1 MSKKLSRKAI
11 NFDLDTA
18 MMNAYGV
25 YPSGYQILQRE
36 FEKAGYTHR
45 QGSGYVSNEM
55 ITHKAVSQFIEK
67 ITTKYEWFGNSVSR
81 LDVTDIGNAHDF
93 LPTVNKTLNKVWK
106 DRPIP
111 TPLSVK
117 TSASAGAKRERTS
130 ESKMTITAKT
140 LSNEEKIIRNIKAS
154 KYGSKYEDL
163 MQREWKNGNCPKQ
176 LLNIATYF
184 SYSVIKTMAVDVIE
198 SIVNKSEQY
207 NGDRETLHKQVTA
220 FVEEWDK
227 KNYKQENGDNKHH
240 TNYNAR

>member
-11 NFDLDTA
+11 NFDLNTA

-45 QGSGYVSNEM
+45 QGSGYVSNN
-55 ITHKAVSQFIEK
+55 K
-67 ITTKYEWFGNSVSR
+67 ITTKDVYSFINKITAKYEWLYPCTKEMDVSNVVEKISLLSTMNS
-81 LDVTDIGNAHDF
+81 TA
-93 LPTVNKTLNKVWK
+93 NKVWK
-106 DRPIP
+106 DRPILAP
-111 TPLSVK
+111 ISVSESTK
-117 TSASAGAKRERTS
+117 EKRVRTS
-130 ESKMTITAKT
+130 ERASELTK
-140 LSNEEKIIRNIKAS
+140 NEERIISNIKAS
-154 KYGSKYEDL
+154 KYGSQYEEL

-198 SIVNKSEQY
+198 NIVSKSEQY

-227 KNYKQENGDNKHH
+227 KNYKQENGDDKHH